1 MYLLKTKKAKTADEA
16 AEMLGRNRV
25 TVQDWLAKYRQG
37 GLEKLLAK
45 KVSSGR
51 SRKISLWAEK
61 ALEKRL
67 QSNEGFKSYGEI
79 CQWLAEELGIV
90 VNYKTVHQ
98 LVHYKLKAAPKVA
111 KPKSRE
117 QSGYGLDD

>member
-1 MYLLKTKKAKTADEA
+1 
-16 AEMLGRNRV
+16 MLGRNRV